1 MCGRYSLARE
11 TVDVAVGT
19 ERVGRR
25 GQARHNIAP
34 SQRAPVIRR
43 KAVALAIDDLRWG
56 LVPEWSR
63 DEGMG
68 GSLINARAETLT
80 DKPAFREA
88 CRERRCLLAA
98 DGFYEW
104 KRQAG
109 QTPLPWFVSRADG
122 APFVMAGIWQTWQ
135 GPEGEAID
143 SCAIVT
149 CAANETM
156 APVHDRLP
164 VILEANDWPLW
175 LGEEGRGAATLMR
188 PAGTEILKMHRVG
201 TEVNSNRAT
210 GPGLN
215 KPVGPPPDV
224 LEPAEPS
231 PESLV

>member
-11 TVDVAVGT
+11 SVDVAVGT

-88 CRERRCLLAA
+88 FRRRRCLIVA

-104 KRQAG
+104 QALG
-109 QTPLPWFVSRADG
+109 RSKQPWRFVREDGGLLLFGGLWETWSPPGHG
-122 APFVMAGIWQTWQ
+122 APLESFTVITTT
-135 GPEGEAID
+135 PNR
-143 SCAIVT
+143 VV
-149 CAANETM
+149 
-156 APVHDRLP
+156 APVHDRMPACLDP
-164 VILEANDWPLW
+164 ESAALW
-175 LGEEGRGAATLMR
+175 LDPSSPLELLRSL
-188 PAGTEILKMHRVG
+188 LK
-201 TEVNSNRAT
+201 
-210 GPGLN
+210 
-215 KPVGPPPDV
+215 
-224 LEPAEPS
+224 PS
-231 PESLV
+231 PEEGWHGYRVNPVVGQARHDGPECIEPFRDEPSLF